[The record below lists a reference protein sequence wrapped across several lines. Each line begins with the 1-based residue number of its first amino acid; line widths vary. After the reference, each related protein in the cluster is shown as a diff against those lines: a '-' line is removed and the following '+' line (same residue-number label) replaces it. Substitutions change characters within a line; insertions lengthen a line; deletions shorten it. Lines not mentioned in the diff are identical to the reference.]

1 MALPSGRPRARRAT
15 AVLALG
21 LTLAA
26 TAAATVTAA
35 PGGRT
40 DESRAAARAAD
51 TSQTTKR
58 AEVRQRAR
66 PSPGVAQTKQEMRPA
81 PARVYKQ
88 IVGGV
93 TAPQGAYPWFASLR
107 IQTPQ
112 GVGLCG
118 GTLVSSRW
126 VLTAAHCVDT
136 AAPADV
142 IGLVIG
148 SNRLSQP
155 SQGESRS
162 VTQILVHPGWNPINS
177 NNDVA
182 LLRLN
187 TPSTKPWARLARA
200 GDPLAPG
207 QMVRAIGHG
216 RTAEGGSISDPLM
229 QVDLPIQ
236 SDATMNLPFVY
247 GARFIGASM
256 IGAGPL
262 TGGQDTC
269 QGDSGG
275 PLFIAGLTQSPLV
288 GDTSWGDGC
297 ARVNRPGIYGEVWQG
312 ALRTFVDANVARP
325 ANDDFAGQTISG
337 DTGTVSGSNT
347 DATTQPGEVVGSGAA
362 DTSVWY
368 SWTAPASGPTTLNLR
383 DAAFDTTLGVFT
395 GNSVN
400 ALTFVA
406 GNDDSNGTLQS
417 KLRFNA
423 VAGTTYRIVVD
434 GFAAAHGP
442 FGLQWALNPPVND
455 DFATPTVISGASGSA
470 FGTNVS
476 STGEPGEPQHASIP
490 DRTVWYQ
497 WTAPESGSAVFNTR
511 QSSFDTTL
519 AVYTGGAINALTQ
532 LAANDDSSSLQSKV
546 VLPVTA
552 GTTYRIAVDG
562 FGGATGNIR
571 LQWSVNRPA
580 NDDFAAAQVLP
591 GLDGIMASTSARATG
606 EPGELDFHGGA
617 AADGSVWFRW
627 TPTASGPAQL
637 RLGSVAAGFSPG
649 MAVYTGANVA
659 ALTKVAEGPTA
670 VALNVVAGTP
680 YSIAVDGNGGSTG
693 TFTIEWLLATCNGLN
708 ATIVGQGAIN
718 GTPGNDVIVGS
729 AAADTISAGDGND
742 VICALGG
749 NDSINGGLG
758 ADNERGGTGNDMFA
772 QGAVANGADRL
783 DGEGGLDTAA
793 YPRSAPQNISINGVA
808 NDGLAGEAD
817 NVLLTVENATGG
829 SANDTITGSAANN
842 TLSGGRGNDSIRGG
856 DRSDTLNGGAGS
868 DRLFGDNHNDRLIL
882 QDGVAA
888 NDRGDGGAGVDTAT
902 LDAGDLVVNVP

>member
-1 MALPSGRPRARRAT
+1 MALSSSRPRARRAT
-15 AVLALG
+15 AALVLGLALAG
-21 LTLAA
+21 
-26 TAAATVTAA
+26 TAAAGVAAA
-35 PGGRT
+35 PPRGT
-40 DESRAAARAAD
+40 DENRASAKSSDPRPA
-51 TSQTTKR
+51 QKR

-66 PSPGVAQTKQEMRPA
+66 PTEAVPRKKQEARPV
-81 PARVYKQ
+81 PPRRSKQ

-93 TAPQGAYPWFASLR
+93 VAPQGAYPWFTS
-107 IQTPQ
+107 IQTQ
-112 GVGLCG
+112 SGFAFCG

-136 AAPADV
+136 SAPASLR
-142 IGLVIG
+142 LVIG

-155 SQGESRS
+155 GQGEVRG
-162 VTQILVHPGWNPINS
+162 VTQILVHPSWNPGNM

-182 LLRLN
+182 LLRLASA
-187 TPSTKPWARLARA
+187 STKPWVRLARP
-200 GDPLAPG
+200 GDPTAAG
-207 QMVRAIGHG
+207 QTVRAIGHG
-216 RTAEGGSISDPLM
+216 DTAEGGNPSDQLM

-236 SDATMNLPFVY
+236 SDATMNSPFVY
-247 GARFIGASM
+247 GGRFIGASM

-262 TGGQDTC
+262 GGGQDTC

-275 PLFIAGLTQSPLV
+275 PLFIPGLSQSPLV

-297 ARVNRPGIYGEVWQG
+297 ARLLRPGVYGEVWQG
-312 ALRTFVDANVARP
+312 AMRTFVDANVTRP
-325 ANDDFAGQTISG
+325 ANDDFAGQTIAG
-337 DTGTVSGSNT
+337 DNGTVFGNNT
-347 DATTQPGEVVGSGAA
+347 DATTQPGEVVGAGVA

-395 GNSVN
+395 GNSVG
-400 ALTFVA
+400 ALTSIA

-442 FGLQWALNPPVND
+442 FSLQWALNPPAND
-455 DFATPTVISGASGSA
+455 DFATPTVISGPTGSS
-470 FGTNVS
+470 FGTNVR
-476 STGEPGEPQHASIP
+476 STGEPGEPQHVSIP

-519 AVYTGGAINALTQ
+519 AVYTGSAINALTQ
-532 LAANDDSSSLQSKV
+532 RAANDDSNSLQSKV

-552 GTTYRIAVDG
+552 GTTYRIAIDG
-562 FGGATGNIR
+562 FGAATGSIR

-580 NDDFAAAQVLP
+580 NDDFAAPRVLP
-591 GLDGIMASTSARATG
+591 GLDGIASSTSVRATG
-606 EPGELDFHGGA
+606 EPGELDYHGGA

-627 TPTASGPAQL
+627 TPTASGPARL
-637 RLGSVAAGFSPG
+637 RLGSVAPGFSPG
-649 MAVYTGANVA
+649 MAVYTGGNVA

-670 VALNVVAGTP
+670 VSLNVVAGTP

-693 TFTIEWLLATCNGLN
+693 AFTIEWLLARCNGLN

-729 AAADTISAGDGND
+729 AAADVINAGAGND
-742 VICALGG
+742 VICALGAA
-749 NDSINGGLG
+749 DSITGGLG
-758 ADNERGGTGNDMFA
+758 LDLERGGTGNDTFR
-772 QGAVANGADRL
+772 QGAVADGADRL
-783 DGEGGLDTAA
+783 DGEAGTDTAS

-817 NVLLTVENATGG
+817 NVLTTVENVAGG
-829 SANDTITGSAANN
+829 ASSDVMTGSAAANS
-842 TLSGGRGNDSIRGG
+842 LSGGGGNDTISGLDG
-856 DRSDTLNGGAGS
+856 NDTLTGGAGS
-868 DRLFGDNHNDRLIL
+868 DRLFGNNHNDRLSMI
-882 QDGVAA
+882 DGVAG

-902 LDAGDLVVNVP
+902 LDGGDVLVNVP